1 MTRFLRFLFWTFVA
15 LHLLF
20 GPGFIPRWIQQEMG
34 RRAKLT
40 VMPQEGSLE
49 IVIDGN
55 VGLFKPPNQKLEVV
69 GTFVSNMPNYNY
81 MGK

>member
-1 MTRFLRFLFWTFVA
+1 M
-15 LHLLF
+15 
-20 GPGFIPRWIQQEMG
+20 EMG